1 MKKKYINK
9 SMYSIQGLRNVS
21 SSLPKAINKILKKG
35 GHNYSSIINNWTEI
49 VGRKTSK
56 ICYPKSIK
64 TNKELS
70 DGVLV
75 LNVNHGDQLEVEYT
89 KKDIMDKINWFFG
102 YNFIRQVKISL
113 IDEKI
118 NLRNSV
124 YLSSS
129 KNKKIDHEISQIK
142 DLNLKKKLSK
152 LAKEYEN
159 KNSKKYY

>member
-9 SMYSIQGLRNVS
+9 SMYSIQGLRTVS
-21 SSLPKAINKILKKG
+21 NSLPKAINKILKKG

-75 LNVNHGDQLEVEYT
+75 LNVSHGDQLEVEYT
-89 KKDIMDKINWFFG
+89 KKDIMDKINLFFG
-102 YNFIRQVKISL
+102 YNFIKQLKIYL

-124 YLSSS
+124 YLSGS

>member
-1 MKKKYINK
+1 M
-9 SMYSIQGLRNVS
+9 
-21 SSLPKAINKILKKG
+21 
-35 GHNYSSIINNWTEI
+35 
-49 VGRKTSK
+49 
-56 ICYPKSIK
+56 
-64 TNKELS
+64 
-70 DGVLV
+70 
-75 LNVNHGDQLEVEYT
+75 EYK
-89 KKDIMDKINWFFG
+89 KKDIMDKINSFFG

-124 YLSSS
+124 YLSGS